1 MTTQLRA
8 LRPVITQPEADFGTI
23 LGTVISP
30 SRPLQSEEYLRG
42 RAEQLSGIKKALYQP
57 GRHALIHGFRG
68 VGKSSLAQTA
78 AYALSVGGDPIL
90 VSCDSH
96 STLASVIRDVCNE
109 ALNKNPSI
117 EKKVKEASAGFTIF
131 GFNAS
136 GKRSTQETAISEA
149 GTVNE
154 MVRSIK
160 YIFDHLTYNPVIV
173 VDEFDQVKN
182 KEEQERFTNFIKQ
195 ISDRHIS
202 VRFIFCG
209 IGESVD
215 AIMAAH
221 GSADRYFHTVGLGRL
236 PWEARFDI
244 VLVAAGQLGIEID
257 TDTVIRIARI
267 SDGFPHY
274 VHFISEKLFWR
285 VYEARNDG
293 MVTAELFEGAMSDA
307 AEGMEMRLK
316 GPYQTATRKYSNDYE
331 FILFSA
337 ADGHELQRRSTDIFE
352 SYQRISKN
360 RLNAPLDRSRFN
372 QRLNS
377 LKQPSHASILTG
389 TRQGWYEFTEKM
401 IRGYVR
407 LRAEQHGLV
416 LESDHPAL
424 VRVSPIGSR

>member
-1 MTTQLRA
+1 MRLRESPVPLCMSNMEAYHHFMTTQLRA

-160 YIFDHLTYNPVIV
+160 Y
-173 VDEFDQVKN
+173 
-182 KEEQERFTNFIKQ
+182 R
-195 ISDRHIS
+195 
-202 VRFIFCG
+202 
-209 IGESVD
+209 
-215 AIMAAH
+215 
-221 GSADRYFHTVGLGRL
+221 
-236 PWEARFDI
+236 
-244 VLVAAGQLGIEID
+244 
-257 TDTVIRIARI
+257 
-267 SDGFPHY
+267 
-274 VHFISEKLFWR
+274 
-285 VYEARNDG
+285 
-293 MVTAELFEGAMSDA
+293 
-307 AEGMEMRLK
+307 
-316 GPYQTATRKYSNDYE
+316 
-331 FILFSA
+331 
-337 ADGHELQRRSTDIFE
+337 
-352 SYQRISKN
+352 
-360 RLNAPLDRSRFN
+360 
-372 QRLNS
+372 QRLVNTAMTMNLFYS
-377 LKQPSHASILTG
+377 LQLMDMNCRDEVLIYLNH
-389 TRQGWYEFTEKM
+389 
-401 IRGYVR
+401 IRG
-407 LRAEQHGLV
+407 
-416 LESDHPAL
+416 
-424 VRVSPIGSR
+424 